1 MPGSSNASF
10 IPKQGPVKKDR
21 SASRKQVYVGTFI
34 VRILFFAALLAAGGV
49 YAYESKLE
57 GDLNEEIASLNNA
70 IKSFN
75 EAEMQRVI
83 STDLRMRQV
92 AYRLEHS
99 VAVTKI
105 LGAIEEATIRTA
117 QISGLSV
124 KRADDT
130 FVEVSAEMEVDSFD
144 SALFQKQVFGE
155 TAVLKMDGIKD
166 LTLQREAENDEDGGS
181 SSEVISISFQAV
193 LGVDSNEVSHSV
205 NDIIS
210 DAAILETQTEVTATT
225 TEVITPAEEGEDTS
239 VTANNNEII

>member
-21 SASRKQVYVGTFI
+21 SASRRQVYVGTFI

-70 IKSFN
+70 IRSFN

-83 STDLRMRQV
+83 STDLRLRQV
-92 AYRLEHS
+92 DYRLDHS

-105 LGAIEEATIRTA
+105 LNAIEDATIRTA

-124 KRADDT
+124 KRADDS

-166 LTLQREAENDEDGGS
+166 LTLQREAENAEDGNS
-181 SSEVISISFQAV
+181 SSEVISISFQAL
-193 LGVDSNEVSHSV
+193 LGVDSSEVSHSV
-205 NDIIS
+205 TDIIS
-210 DAAILETQTEVTATT
+210 DAAIFETQPEASVTSTEADTTSPEEEGAVTA
-225 TEVITPAEEGEDTS
+225 D
-239 VTANNNEII
+239 NNEII